1 MKLKVDQEKCIGCG
15 ACVAIA
21 PENFDF
27 DDEGLSKVINDEVTE
42 KAKSAEEA
50 CPVYAISIETES
62 DKIVQFPSNT
72 EDNDDSKCAE
82 CKCNHNVNCVEETQE
97 KEAA

>member
-50 CPVYAISIETES
+50 CPVYAISIDAES
-62 DKIVQFPSNT
+62 EKVVQFPSNT
-72 EDNDDSKCAE
+72 EDKDDSKCAE
-82 CKCNHNVNCVEETQE
+82 CKCKHSDDYLEDDEE

>member
-72 EDNDDSKCAE
+72 EDNDNSKCAE
-82 CKCNHNVNCVEETQE
+82 CQCKHNDDCLEGDEE